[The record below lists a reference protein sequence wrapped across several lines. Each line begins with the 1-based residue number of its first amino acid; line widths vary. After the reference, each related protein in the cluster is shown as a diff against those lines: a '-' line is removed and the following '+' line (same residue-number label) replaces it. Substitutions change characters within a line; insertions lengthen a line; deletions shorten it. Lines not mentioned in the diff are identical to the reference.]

1 MFDRARRTREL
12 LLCLLFLLFSL
23 TFALWFV
30 WQSGGVL
37 SVPVWKTVDGHRYY
51 QLLERSLLPG
61 LPLLILAVNG
71 CVVGLT
77 LWGMRRRIYLAGFA
91 ACLGTLVLF
100 SCTLQ
105 AFFSGY
111 GKHLLTLAAGAGSFW
126 AAFRLSRCRPTGTL
140 PGTRLPL
147 SRLLAGVIL
156 ALCLLGPLFGTSV
169 NGARAW
175 LRLGGLSLQP
185 GQLLLP
191 LLVWYAASRFP
202 CRSLREVRPFFLLC
216 LAAILSL
223 CLTNDLGGA
232 AILVVLM
239 LVAC

>member
-156 ALCLLGPLFGTSV
+156 ALCLLGPLLGTSV
-169 NGARAW
+169 NGARACPSSPGSSCCLCW
-175 LRLGGLSLQP
+175 CGMPPAVSPAAACGRSAPFSCSVWPLS
-185 GQLLLP
+185 
-191 LLVWYAASRFP
+191 SP
-202 CRSLREVRPFFLLC
+202 CVSPTTWGARPSWWC
-216 LAAILSL
+216 
-223 CLTNDLGGA
+223 
-232 AILVVLM
+232 
-239 LVAC
+239 